1 MDRELTPEESAR
13 LAELRTALQSEW
25 EVRERKSS
33 TAIQD
38 ITELKA
44 DALATLKHIV
54 KHSDNEGMRAKVAM
68 WAYERILESE
78 DKNGDPLN
86 ELLKGMP
93 TSAVPAPTT
102 SATPADP
109 TDKPRL
115 LPPKQ
120 S

>member
-25 EVRERKSS
+25 EVNEAERKSN

-78 DKNGDPLN
+78 DRNGDPLN

-93 TSAVPAPTT
+93 ATTPTDT
-102 SATPADP
+102 TPAVP